1 MKKGLRRFF
10 SNRLAVVGLTIIVC
24 VWGVAIFAPWI
35 APYDPLEMDFNA
47 ILVPPSSA
55 HWFGTD
61 MYGRDIFSRIVYGA
75 RISVQIGFIVVGIG
89 ASIGTFLGSIAGYFG
104 GIWDT
109 VIMRIV
115 DLLLAFPFIVLAIV
129 IAATLGPGL
138 INVMIALGS
147 VSWLSYARV
156 VRGEILSLKEREFI
170 SAAKAMGAGHLR
182 ILFRHI
188 LPNCV
193 ASVIVL
199 ATLQMATAL
208 VAAASLSFLG
218 MGVQPPQPSWGAML
232 NEAQEYLRQSWWYAF
247 FPGMAIVIT
256 VLALNFI
263 GDGLRDVLDPKMRS
277 VRV

>member
-1 MKKGLRRFF
+1 VT
-10 SNRLAVVGLTIIVC
+10 NRLAVIGMVMILCI
-24 VWGVAIFAPWI
+24 WGIAIFAPWI

-47 ILVPPSSA
+47 ILIPPSGA
-55 HWFGTD
+55 HPFGTD

-89 ASIGTFLGSIAGYFG
+89 ATVGTFAGAIAGYFG
-104 GIWDT
+104 GFWDT

-138 INVMIALGS
+138 VNVMIALGS

-156 VRGEILSLKEREFI
+156 VRGEILSIKERDYVT
-170 SAAKAMGAGHLR
+170 AAKAMGAGHLR
-182 ILFRHI
+182 VLLRHI
-188 LPNCV
+188 LPNCM

-208 VAAASLSFLG
+208 IAAASLSFLG

-247 FPGMAIVIT
+247 FPGIAIVLT
-256 VLALNFI
+256 VLALNFV
-263 GDGLRDVLDPKMRS
+263 GDGLRDALDPRL
-277 VRV
+277 RGTRA